1 MLGKF
6 LLDASDLRLQEVDR
20 AAQARLCAGVSAM
33 QSLPLGNEDI
43 DQLAATLHQRGQ
55 TLALGVS
62 HRLDEALEARVLVE
76 HSCECRQCSSIDA
89 VCLGK
94 YTRSAG
100 EIARLPRVH
109 DRDIEAGHLQ
119 RARRLELVASGGLQ
133 HDQRRPQFNGERPA
147 IPPCLTATGA

>member
-1 MLGKF
+1 MPLT
-6 LLDASDLRLQEVDR
+6 LESAVARSAWCVAMCSASSVSTPAICAFKKSIELLRL
-20 AAQARLCAGVSAM
+20 RLCAGVSAM

-62 HRLDEALEARVLVE
+62 HRLDEALAARLLVE

-94 YTRSAG
+94 Y
-100 EIARLPRVH
+100 
-109 DRDIEAGHLQ
+109 
-119 RARRLELVASGGLQ
+119 
-133 HDQRRPQFNGERPA
+133 
-147 IPPCLTATGA
+147 PP